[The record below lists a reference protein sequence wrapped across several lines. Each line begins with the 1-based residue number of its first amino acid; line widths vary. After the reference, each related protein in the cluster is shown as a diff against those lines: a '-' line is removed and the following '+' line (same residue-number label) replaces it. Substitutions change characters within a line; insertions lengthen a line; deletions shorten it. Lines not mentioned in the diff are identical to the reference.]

1 MKKCVV
7 MLLVGIF
14 FVSVTAIAADKPIIM
29 RLAGVHPATY
39 PNGIANTKFA
49 ELVEQKTNGRIK
61 IENYYAGEL
70 GDQKSYIEQMQLG
83 TLDFADVSA
92 SPLESF
98 VPIFGVLS
106 MPYLYKDRDHK
117 WRILASEVGQDLLNE
132 LQSAG
137 FYGIAFYESGS
148 RNFYAK
154 EPIKSLADLKG
165 KKIRVMQ
172 AQVCI
177 DSINV
182 MGGNA
187 VPMAFS
193 EIYSALQQGVID
205 GAENNPSTV
214 LSQSH
219 YEQAPY
225 FTNDA
230 HVQIPD
236 VLIASKKALDKLSP
250 EDREAIFE
258 AGRETWPVQRKA
270 FDDNELKAIEDLK
283 AKGVTFIDLDEET
296 MQTFSDAVA
305 PVFEKYG
312 KKFGT
317 YLERMKAID

>member
-1 MKKCVV
+1 
-7 MLLVGIF
+7 MLLF
-14 FVSVTAIAADKPIIM
+14 TMTAIAADKPIIM

-83 TLDFADVSA
+83 TLEFADVSA

-117 WRILASEVGQDLLNE
+117 WRVFSSDVGQDLLDE
-132 LQSAG
+132 LQAAG
-137 FYGIAFYESGS
+137 FYGICFYESGS
-148 RNFYAK
+148 RNYYAK
-154 EPIKSLADLKG
+154 VPIRTLEDLKG
-165 KKIRVMQ
+165 LKIRVMQ

-177 DSINV
+177 DSINA
-182 MGGNA
+182 MGANA

-205 GAENNPSTV
+205 GSENNPSTV

-236 VLIASKKALDKLSP
+236 VLIASKNALDKLSE

-258 AGRETWPVQRKA
+258 AGRETWPVQRQA
-270 FDDNELKAIEDLK
+270 FDDNELEAIKELK
-283 AKGVTFIDLDEET
+283 AKDVTFIDLDEET
-296 MQTFSDAVA
+296 MQAFRDSVA
-305 PVFEKYG
+305 PVYEKYG
-312 KKFGT
+312 DKFGE